1 MTLKLGVLAEEYI
14 LALTKTCEYEI
25 KHSDYPESKK
35 QELLTQAIDLID
47 NEFKGRRPRVLL
59 DYNDDFYFCVGIK
72 SDYKNT
78 FHSDRYYNNSKE
90 LKALIY
96 HYKHPI
102 SRNEKTKY
110 PYLKFDTGIL
120 VPKKAV
126 YSLDKDRIAAI
137 EQLTSPL
144 ISATDMLSNNL
155 NYIESH
161 SDEIE
166 AAMKTYCGNADSIKH
181 GVEKY
186 WRYLRRIGMRKYAG
200 GFLAKGFLA
209 NRNLD
214 LEFHEKVKEY
224 YSDLD
229 RLWETGHLEIADE
242 NLANSKDNIADR
254 KADNNRYR
262 TIDTNSGVDYR
273 FLNNIA
279 HIPQIYKLKKLSA
292 LEKKTAKA
300 SPFEHILA
308 ATMIAK
314 EDEISNIS
322 NNSQTVQKTSM
333 SVVSEEK
340 RINAEP
346 PGLILTRK
354 EKAKRESKRD
364 SLITDDKKFQNQHI
378 KRKSDYLMLKTN
390 NMRILEEQKNNSRY
404 ILENTKQKGK
414 YGAIIFTNIKKDK
427 VQPIHKVNKNLF
439 IDKLINNTP
448 FISYVQSRRPSF
460 VYFSVPNK
468 KINTEINKNDSNNE
482 KMNKIIS
489 SFIISYKLPFNEEL
503 GIFEGIQ
510 DAKYTMYDA
519 ISMNDRTLNF
529 QLMHFLVLTEINK
542 RTNLNFDCP
551 SYPLLQKHYFQAISH
566 SAALNECARDANS
579 ICNNIFAQVPELIF
593 EKNGKNT
600 KKAVERKEVAIVSA
614 SKELNELSKD

>member
-126 YSLDKDRIAAI
+126 YKLDKDRIRAI

-155 NYIESH
+155 NYIESY

-166 AAMKTYCGNADSIKH
+166 SAMKNYCGNVDSIKH

-186 WRYLRRIGMRKYAG
+186 WRYLRKTGMRKYAG
-200 GFLAKGFLA
+200 GFLAKGFLV
-209 NRNLD
+209 NKNLD
-214 LEFHEKVKEY
+214 LEFHGKVKEY

-229 RLWETGHLEIADE
+229 RLWETGYLEIAD
-242 NLANSKDNIADR
+242 ANQANNKDNIADE
-254 KADNNRYR
+254 KAENNRYKVV
-262 TIDTNSGVDYR
+262 DTNSEVNYR
-273 FLNNIA
+273 FLNNVA

-292 LEKKTAKA
+292 LEKQTAKA

-314 EDEISNIS
+314 EAEIPIS
-322 NNSQTVQKTSM
+322 SSPANSQKDVTSKT
-333 SVVSEEK
+333 E
-340 RINAEP
+340 ITDTEP

-354 EKAKRESKRD
+354 ERFKREPDKD
-364 SLITDDKKFQNQHI
+364 GLITDDKKFQNQHV
-378 KRKSDYLMLKTN
+378 KRKSDYLILKTN
-390 NMRILEEQKNNSRY
+390 NIKILEEQKNNSRY
-404 ILENTKQKGK
+404 ILENAKQKGK

-448 FISYVQSRRPSF
+448 FISYVQNRRPSF

-468 KINTEINKNDSNNE
+468 RINTEINKNDSNNE

-593 EKNGKNT
+593 EKNEKNT
-600 KKAVERKEVAIVSA
+600 KSAVERKEVANDSN
-614 SKELNELSKD
+614 SKEPNDLTKN